1 MQTEQ
6 ARDRSHACEIA
17 HSLPHVQR
25 PLGLRS
31 GYDKMDFVS
40 LRDTSVG
47 DVIEVS
53 LIVSGETRM
62 LVSIVIGEA
71 LYLAHRCRRAL
82 IASPVVL
89 VGLWAVMTVM
99 PHGSVHLP
107 N

>member
-1 MQTEQ
+1 M
-6 ARDRSHACEIA
+6 RD
-17 HSLPHVQR
+17 
-25 PLGLRS
+25 
-31 GYDKMDFVS
+31 M
-40 LRDTSVG
+40 SVG

>member
-1 MQTEQ
+1 
-6 ARDRSHACEIA
+6 
-17 HSLPHVQR
+17 
-25 PLGLRS
+25 
-31 GYDKMDFVS
+31 
-40 LRDTSVG
+40 
-47 DVIEVS
+47 
-53 LIVSGETRM
+53 M
-62 LVSIVIGEA
+62 LVSIVIGEV

>member
-1 MQTEQ
+1 
-6 ARDRSHACEIA
+6 
-17 HSLPHVQR
+17 
-25 PLGLRS
+25 
-31 GYDKMDFVS
+31 MDFVS

-53 LIVSGETRM
+53 LIVSGETQM

-99 PHGSVHLP
+99 PHGSIRLP

>member
-1 MQTEQ
+1 
-6 ARDRSHACEIA
+6 
-17 HSLPHVQR
+17 
-25 PLGLRS
+25 
-31 GYDKMDFVS
+31 MDFVS
-40 LRDTSVG
+40 LRDMSVG
-47 DVIEVS
+47 DVIEMS

-99 PHGSVHLP
+99 PRGSVHLP